1 MPAEEPIGIRLD
13 VGGVKECQQQ
23 MSAAAQSV
31 RAMQSALKLAD
42 SEFKLTGDATA
53 MYTSKIQTLQAQ
65 IAAQNQ
71 AVEAARQGLEHM
83 STAYGANSSQAMQWQ
98 SKVNTAQT
106 SLNNMTASLRDM
118 QAKLAESTSAMTAT
132 GGAADALSGALA
144 GMAGGSYSMDGLNA
158 SLGATQGEIQ
168 KTREQLG
175 DLQEQVKETGGLFY
189 NVGNMSISAA
199 NGGKVASA
207 ITGIAKEITSL
218 VKSSG
223 QTAENTGGLLNGGMS
238 AGGVMSTVGGIVSN
252 FGPWGAVAGSILDM
266 GGAIIDTIQ
275 ENQRAQAQ
283 REREQRYQEYWAGGM
298 SASEYESLVSALSAS
313 REVTATL
320 DADVQAQVTAK
331 VDGLRVIIDEIT
343 EDGKVNT
350 REVGSVRKYVQE
362 VLMADYDEAVED
374 LHRMRGELW
383 KIATQGF
390 TSEEVAMLGVRT
402 GDSEQSALYA
412 FMEQWLTAQGQDA
425 GSWLQEITGRNFDA
439 ETLATQMWLHLAKSF
454 GSPEAMTAAMADPET
469 RKQSQDAVAKF
480 LSDEFG
486 MSYEKSQTTAAEF
499 MRSLSQKTAEGF
511 AGTNMTVGADWFKT
525 TTGGRFFTTWV
536 QTVLGA
542 DQKEAEAAASQMWV
556 ELMASCA
563 NPSEAANALWQNS
576 GAEAAAAYQAGDGSG
591 TASAFGVMV
600 AWVQAHLGADKEEA
614 VGIAVGMW
622 DAVRQAA
629 THGIDDSGVDHREA
643 LRTTYTFTGSTAM
656 RDYIAARMGTDFEA
670 AINQASAYWDDLIK
684 AMNGETAG
692 AEGGDMRATL
702 LQQAL
707 EDYKGTLEEID
718 KVTGEMP
725 NLTGSALDD
734 KVKELEALL
743 ARAEQLANRVELL
756 RGDELTQAKGAYNLV
771 TYGTG
776 AYGEQDVETAF
787 SYLNTLRGLAEQDRA
802 DRIAAADAE
811 RYKTYSDDNATE
823 EQKAAAEEAYAQTVA
838 EAEANYSE
846 QMGQYTNA
854 LVALINSVLED
865 KGDGSGTPT
874 NAQRQYLLAM
884 LESGYLDNLD
894 IPDVTGQTLGERTAN
909 RQQTLNRLQRVFGSP
924 DSPLFRTMMS
934 LLEAGEMTYT
944 SETGKGESNTG
955 LYIPVN
961 AQGVTDINY
970 GGRTFATAADIPGL
984 SLLYALSNIV
994 RTEGYQTPWS
1004 GAMSEVME
1012 RPSWM
1017 TEDSFNKL
1025 VERFQAK
1032 PSGDKGAKLPSDFDD
1047 TDAQAAMAEAGEN
1060 LANSL
1065 AASID
1070 ANAPTAEAAG
1080 TRLGQN
1086 VAAAVRAALQIA
1098 SPSKLM
1104 QQYGAFT
1111 AEGLAEGIDAGITR
1125 VARASGR
1132 MAAAVARPVA
1142 AAAGGS
1148 GTTYNNTATS
1158 SLFVENYYQRS
1169 DADIDVLAASIADKN
1184 RLTRMGNGIRT

>member
-1 MPAEEPIGIRLD
+1 MASINVEMAVSGAQ
-13 VGGVKECQQQ
+13 KCQQQ
-23 MSAAAQSV
+23 IREVSTQV
-31 RAMQSALKLAD
+31 KAMQSALKLAD

-83 STAYGANSSQAMQWQ
+83 STAYGASSSQAMQWQ

-118 QAKLAESTSAMTAT
+118 QAKLAESTSAMAAT
-132 GGAADALSGALA
+132 GGAADALSGALS
-144 GMAGGSYSMDGLNA
+144 GMAGGSYSMDGLNS

-223 QTAENTGGLLNGGMS
+223 ETAQNTGGLLNGGMS

-298 SASEYESLVSALSAS
+298 SATEYDNLVAALSAS

-350 REVGSVRKYVQE
+350 REVGSVRKYVQD

-383 KIATQGF
+383 KIATAGF
-390 TSEEVAMLGVRT
+390 SAEEVTAYSVESEEEGILYSFFKA
-402 GDSEQSALYA
+402 ALA
-412 FMEQWLTAQGQDA
+412 DPDIAWSQAKEVLNGADLDALT
-425 GSWLQEITGRNFDA
+425 
-439 ETLATQMWLHLAKSF
+439 TQMWLDLSAKF
-454 GSPEAMTAAMADPET
+454 GSKEAMMEAARDPAQAGLLQQYISEWLQEQFKGDIT
-469 RKQSQDAVAKF
+469 PAQANMF
-480 LSDEFG
+480 
-486 MSYEKSQTTAAEF
+486 AA
-499 MRSLSQKTAEGF
+499 
-511 AGTNMTVGADWFKT
+511 NMTNHLRKLAGQGWQGVDWTVGSEWLT
-525 TTGGRFFTTWV
+525 TTEGGGFFTSWV
-536 QTVLGA
+536 QQVLSA
-542 DQKEAEAAASQMWV
+542 DEEDAEAEASALW
-556 ELMASCA
+556 EDLMASCA
-563 NPSEAANALWQNS
+563 NPSEAANAIWQSS

-614 VGIAVGMW
+614 VSIAVGMW

-643 LRTTYTFTGSTAM
+643 LQTTYTFTGSTAM

-670 AINQASAYWDDLIK
+670 AINQANAYWDGLIK

-707 EDYKGTLEEID
+707 ADYKSTLEEID
-718 KVTGEMP
+718 EVTGEMP
-725 NLTGSALDD
+725 NLTGSALEA
-734 KVKELEALL
+734 KIKELEALL
-743 ARAEQLANRVELL
+743 TRAEQLANRVELL

-838 EAEANYSE
+838 EAEAGYAE

-1104 QQYGAFT
+1104 QQYGTFT